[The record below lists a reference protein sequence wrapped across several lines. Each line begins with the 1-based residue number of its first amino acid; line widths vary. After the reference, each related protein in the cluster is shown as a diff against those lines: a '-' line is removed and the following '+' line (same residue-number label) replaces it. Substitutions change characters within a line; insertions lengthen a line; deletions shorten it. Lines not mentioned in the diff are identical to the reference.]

1 MHNPQNESRRRKRI
15 ISFLQNHSYFSPKIK
30 MMPSRTLTP
39 SALKNS
45 ILLFS
50 FLLIIYLFFYYP
62 SLHRPPRLLSSHVVT
77 ANPLTRRHLL
87 FSIASSSSSW
97 PRRRSYVRLWY
108 SPNSTRAL
116 TFLDRAADSSS
127 AGDPSLPRIV
137 ISADTSK
144 FPFTFP
150 KGLRSAVRV
159 ARVVKEAVDLTDEKA
174 GVRWFVF
181 GDDDTVFFVD
191 NLVKTLSKY
200 DDDRWFYVG
209 SNSEGYEQNAKHS
222 FGMAFGGGGFAI
234 SHSLARVLAGA
245 LDSCLMRYAH
255 LYGSDARVFSCLVE
269 LGVGLTP
276 EPGFHQLDMRG
287 DMFGMLSAHPL
298 SPLLSLHHL
307 DAIDPI
313 FPNMNRTQ
321 ALQHLFKAVNV
332 DPARILQQTVCYDQ
346 SSQLTVSVAWGFAV
360 QVYEGNQL
368 LPDLLSLQRTFTSW
382 RRGSNVESHFM
393 FNLRDYPRDPCKR
406 PIVFFLESV
415 LSHNNS
421 VQSNYV
427 KHVVGNCARA
437 DVVRKIEK
445 IRVFSEKLELDV
457 EEMKSPRRQ
466 CCDIFPTYNE
476 SMNIKIRQCGGN
488 ELISM
493 HF

>member
-1 MHNPQNESRRRKRI
+1 MLIGWLICVSTVVFPQIR
-15 ISFLQNHSYFSPKIK
+15 FW
-30 MMPSRTLTP
+30 
-39 SALKNS
+39 
-45 ILLFS
+45 
-50 FLLIIYLFFYYP
+50 
-62 SLHRPPRLLSSHVVT
+62 LLSVMWFRSQT
-77 ANPLTRRHLL
+77 SEFFL
-87 FSIASSSSSW
+87 F
-97 PRRRSYVRLWY
+97 
-108 SPNSTRAL
+108 
-116 TFLDRAADSSS
+116 
-127 AGDPSLPRIV
+127 
-137 ISADTSK
+137 
-144 FPFTFP
+144 
-150 KGLRSAVRV
+150 
-159 ARVVKEAVDLTDEKA
+159 
-174 GVRWFVF
+174 
-181 GDDDTVFFVD
+181 
-191 NLVKTLSKY
+191 
-200 DDDRWFYVG
+200 
-209 SNSEGYEQNAKHS
+209 
-222 FGMAFGGGGFAI
+222 
-234 SHSLARVLAGA
+234 
-245 LDSCLMRYAH
+245 C
-255 LYGSDARVFSCLVE
+255 
-269 LGVGLTP
+269 
-276 EPGFHQLDMRG
+276 QLDMRG

-406 PIVFFLESV
+406 PTVFFLESV

-457 EEMKSPRRQ
+457 EEVVMNWFNRLELDYISEVNVSKYSKVKCLVMPFSYSILFWQLAALQILNLCCRWNLPVASAVTFSPL
-466 CCDIFPTYNE
+466 I
-476 SMNIKIRQCGGN
+476 MNQWI
-488 ELISM
+488 
-493 HF
+493 